1 MSKKKRTIHARSK
14 ASRRRRRR
22 NLCIKIGGSVIVLFL
37 VVYFVMYRYVNKTDA
52 KVIHDHIYIGE
63 TDVSGM
69 NEEEAKQAL
78 LAKVEEYGEAKA
90 TIKVGEESTE
100 ATLQELGLSMDNVD
114 KTVKQAISYGK
125 QGSVW
130 KRWNQIRKLKKE
142 NRVFDDDFALDTEKM
157 SAVIAEK
164 AQPLEVRAQN
174 ATIRHTGNGFEITDE
189 VEGTIIDTN
198 TSIEKLTEYLN
209 TEWDYKDLEFE
220 VIQTVE
226 EPEIRREDLESIQDE
241 LGSFYTVAGSGTRV
255 TNIARATE
263 LINGTVL
270 MPGETYSVEQATVP
284 YTEENGYVSGSAYE
298 NGQVVQNIGGGLC
311 QVSTTLYNA
320 VLYAELEIVTR
331 SAHSMIVTYVEPSR
345 DAAIA
350 EGLKDLQFKNS
361 YDTPIL
367 IEGYLDG
374 SNNLWFHIYGKETRP
389 SNRSVEYESETLEV
403 IDYTT
408 KYVAD
413 SGLTLGEMN
422 SEGSKINGRVAKL
435 WKVVYED
442 GKEVSRKVMNNS
454 RYNASEL
461 KITVGT
467 YSENSE
473 ASALVDNSI
482 KTQDKSQIENAI
494 SQAKSLEQQALQ
506 TESGSQGE

>member
-14 ASRRRRRR
+14 ASRMRRRR

-37 VVYFVMYRYVNKTDA
+37 VVYFAMYRYVNKTDA

-142 NRVFDDDFALDTEKM
+142 NKVFDDDFTLDTEKM

-241 LGSFYTVAGSGTRV
+241 LGSFYTAVGSGTRV

-413 SGLTLGEMN
+413 SGLALGEMN

>member
-90 TIKVGEESTE
+90 TIKVGEEATE

-142 NRVFDDDFALDTEKM
+142 NKVFDDDFALDTEKM

-220 VIQTVE
+220 AIQTVE

-241 LGSFYTVAGSGTRV
+241 LGSFYTAAGSGTRV

>member
-37 VVYFVMYRYVNKTDA
+37 VVYFAMYRYVNKTDA
-52 KVIHDHIYIGE
+52 KVIHDHVYIGE

-142 NRVFDDDFALDTEKM
+142 NKVFDDDFALDTEKM

-241 LGSFYTVAGSGTRV
+241 LGSFYTAAGAGTRV

-422 SEGSKINGRVAKL
+422 SEGAKINGRVAKL

-506 TESGSQGE
+506 TESSSQGE

>member
-52 KVIHDHIYIGE
+52 KVIHDHVYIGE

-142 NRVFDDDFALDTEKM
+142 NKVFDDDFALDTEKM

-241 LGSFYTVAGSGTRV
+241 LGSFYTAAGSGTRV

>member
-100 ATLQELGLSMDNVD
+100 ATLQELGLSMNNVD

-142 NRVFDDDFALDTEKM
+142 NKVFDDDFALDTEKM